1 MVPHAPRIIEI
12 LVPYW
17 SRAEEEP
24 LFQSALVVT
33 FTKIAG
39 VCCQILHVK
48 LATVTHFS
56 MYTDSAGTIDKFAAA
71 ILAYHPVRC
80 GPQQCKS

>member
-1 MVPHAPRIIEI
+1 MYLQMVPHAPRIIEI

-39 VCCQILHVK
+39 V
-48 LATVTHFS
+48 
-56 MYTDSAGTIDKFAAA
+56 SAPLLLRFA
-71 ILAYHPVRC
+71 
-80 GPQQCKS
+80 